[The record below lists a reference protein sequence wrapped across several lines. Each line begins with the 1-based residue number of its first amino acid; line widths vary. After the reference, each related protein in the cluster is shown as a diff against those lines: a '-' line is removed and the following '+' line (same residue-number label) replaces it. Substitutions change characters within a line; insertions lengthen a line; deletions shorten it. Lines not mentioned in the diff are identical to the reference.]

1 MKCIYIDKDEAL
13 TFLYSEDNHIEGQ
26 SYEWEGEDVV
36 HVHTIAQPHAFGHVT
51 SAYWHKS
58 VLPTAIPSQEQYHIV
73 VFSDNE
79 AKAYYVNSKFQSEEC
94 KVKFIPS
101 KDEMFSRA
109 KGILEV
115 DILSDKRVMII
126 GLGSFGS
133 QIAIELA
140 KAGVGEFSLFDFDR
154 VELHNLARHTCTIKD
169 LGRLKTNAIKDAI
182 IGKNKLARVDLFPI
196 NINEHHTL
204 MDKEVAKADLVICAT
219 DNNQSRFALT
229 KCLLKNNKVAIFGRA
244 VTRAEGGDVFRHRPG
259 GPCYNCLVGSQAY
272 AMAAE
277 EITNRSQLPAYVSE
291 EEANAMIQV
300 GLSSDIEPICNLIV
314 KLALVELSKGQNSG
328 IESLENE
335 LEYDYYIWANRR
347 ERRHVGW
354 APFNNAKNMPTIL
367 KWYGARIAKDEHC
380 PSCSSNTVLDLGEGL
395 NDGVLSENFE
405 GIELDTEE

>member
-1 MKCIYIDKDEAL
+1 MKTLYLDRDDL
-13 TFLYSEDNHIEGQ
+13 LGFLHSADYHISGK

-36 HVHTIAQPHAFGHVT
+36 HIHTSPVNHAFGHEST
-51 SAYWHKS
+51 AFWHKEE
-58 VLPTAIPSQEQYHIV
+58 LPANITYPDQYHIV
-73 VFSDNE
+73 VNSNGE
-79 AKAYYVNSKFQSEEC
+79 AKAYYVNRQLQLEYCEIN
-94 KVKFIPS
+94 FIPS

-182 IGKNKLARVDLFPI
+182 IGKNKLACVDLFPI

-314 KLALVELSKGQNSG
+314 KLALVELSKGHNSG

-347 ERRHVGW
+347 ERRHAGW
-354 APFNNAKNMPTIL
+354 APFNKAKNMPTIL

-380 PSCSSNTVLDLGEGL
+380 PSCSSNTILDLGEGL

-405 GIELDTEE
+405 GIELDTKE